1 MALWAYPRFVHETEQ
16 NWQHG
21 DHRLGT
27 VPDGPMVPF
36 LEETM
41 LVVAN
46 FVGRLYLVVRFHP
59 SENLLSGRLSYQRDR
74 GAWEEQIVHLLVPP
88 EHLAVDGRADP
99 ASPHHAADVHPGEES
114 CGMVRP

>member
-1 MALWAYPRFVHETEQ
+1 
-16 NWQHG
+16 
-21 DHRLGT
+21 
-27 VPDGPMVPF
+27 
-36 LEETM
+36 M